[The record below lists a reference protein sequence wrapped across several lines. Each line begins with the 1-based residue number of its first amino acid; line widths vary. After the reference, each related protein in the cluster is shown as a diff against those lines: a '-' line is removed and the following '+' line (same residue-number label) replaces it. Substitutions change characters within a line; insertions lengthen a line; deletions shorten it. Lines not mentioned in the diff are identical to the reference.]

1 MNQEESV
8 EFAVKYLEDII
19 SFFGENVLVDGE
31 VEDVAAC
38 DVIDGDHGDLGDGP
52 LAQRRAQTVDMRHGL
67 VREYPVG
74 VRDVT
79 RAVGAL
85 DIGDVFDAVGFG
97 LCREARDEQQT
108 EEEKEAFHNHGQ
120 K

>member
-1 MNQEESV
+1 M
-8 EFAVKYLEDII
+8 
-19 SFFGENVLVDGE
+19 
-31 VEDVAAC
+31 
-38 DVIDGDHGDLGDGP
+38 
-52 LAQRRAQTVDMRHGL
+52 
-67 VREYPVG
+67 
-74 VRDVT
+74 

-108 EEEKEAFHNHGQ
+108 EEKEAFHNHGQ

>member
-1 MNQEESV
+1 MSLRACPTPGGEE
-8 EFAVKYLEDII
+8 
-19 SFFGENVLVDGE
+19 VDGE

-52 LAQRRAQTVDMRHGL
+52 VAQRRAQAVDTRHGF

-85 DIGDVFDAVGFG
+85 NIGDVFGAVGSR
-97 LCREARDEQQT
+97 LYREVRDAQQA
-108 EEEKEAFHNHGQ
+108 EEKKTFHNHRQ

>member
-1 MNQEESV
+1 MPSPLFVAGLPPAPHAEKQ
-8 EFAVKYLEDII
+8 D
-19 SFFGENVLVDGE
+19 GGE

-38 DVIDGDHGDLGDGP
+38 DDIDGDHGDLGDGP